1 MSLLLSQLSAGGS
14 IKEGA
19 AALASVSAWNAAAG
33 AVRPGAADILISSE
47 WSATGAMTEVPTNG
61 GGGGWSGRPVLRR
74 IGKVKSAYAELR
86 ISSDWSA
93 SASPIRG
100 VGMSI
105 EEAMLILSLI
115 D

>member
-19 AALASVSAWNAAAG
+19 AAMASVSAWNAAAG
-33 AVRPGAADILISSE
+33 AKA
-47 WSATGAMTEVPTNG
+47 EVPTN

-74 IGKVKSAYAELR
+74 RGKVKSAYAELK

>member
-1 MSLLLSQLSAGGS
+1 MSLLLAQLSGGAPS
-14 IKEGA
+14 IKD
-19 AALASVSAWNAAAG
+19 
-33 AVRPGAADILISSE
+33 GAADLIISSE
-47 WSATGAMTEVPTNG
+47 WSATGAKAAVPTTG

-105 EEAMLILSLI
+105 EEAALILSLI
-115 D
+115 E